1 MACVDLL
8 LAYKGTMTTSQI
20 ADSLNISS
28 PTALRTMTELKALG
42 LVQMTNGDSNAPA
55 QITLDPQFNWIFDKQ
70 FLELRKGF
78 VPSDN
83 SEYMAK
89 TRKEKLPPSNE
100 KNGNSD
106 SGVTT
111 VGSTEDEGGNG
122 WSAAHKEK
130 SPLTHDNLTPG
141 DQQYKE
147 KISGT
152 TENNDNNLSNNN
164 DDSNTE
170 LKPKKLEIKFT
181 PDYEAGK
188 PIFYRVLETWLRTIM
203 GWFIMTDYKTD

>member
-1 MACVDLL
+1 MEAAHVLRNIKRLHSCVVRL
-8 LAYKGTMTTSQI
+8 
-20 ADSLNISS
+20 
-28 PTALRTMTELKALG
+28 PT
-42 LVQMTNGDSNAPA
+42 
-55 QITLDPQFNWIFDKQ
+55 
-70 FLELRKGF
+70 
-78 VPSDN
+78 
-83 SEYMAK
+83 
-89 TRKEKLPPSNE
+89 SNE

-188 PIFYRVLETWLRTIM
+188 PIFYRVFEDLAKDNNGLVHYDRLQDRLIATGKLDAGGSVLMIEHMEKIGEIEHTEHYHVYRRR
-203 GWFIMTDYKTD
+203 